1 MLCYDRS
8 PWLVLDFFLFASIE
22 ALYFSVSLIKFLEGA
37 WVPILLALILLV
49 IMFLWHHTTI
59 QKYEYGVHN
68 KVTLEWLLTL
78 GDMLGTTQCAK
89 TCLQFFTFEAMI
101 N

>member
-49 IMFLWHHTTI
+49 IMF
-59 QKYEYGVHN
+59 
-68 KVTLEWLLTL
+68 VTPGFW
-78 GDMLGTTQCAK
+78 GTKTQ
-89 TCLQFFTFEAMI
+89 TRT
-101 N
+101 